1 MAVSFVRISVVIR
14 GRPRVLTGMLRQ
26 GVMVPYHEDPGFTT
40 EIIGLHTVY
49 AGSATIADRCVN
61 KAEEN
66 PCRDA

>member
-1 MAVSFVRISVVIR
+1 MIR
-14 GRPRVLTGMLRQ
+14 GRPRVLTGMLRHD
-26 GVMVPYHEDPGFTT
+26 VMVLYHEDPGFTT